1 MTRIAS
7 YSANLTLIN
16 QMLQTQSSLNVLQ
29 VQVTSGKVS
38 QDYLGIAGDSERL
51 LNLENTKAQLERFQ
65 NNNTQQ
71 DVRLNIQSTVVD
83 GIRKD
88 IKDFNSALD
97 DYDKTNGSTQLAVDT
112 LQANAYRILRD
123 IQNLLNTDVG
133 GRFIFS
139 GSRVTNEPVD
149 LGLTSIADFQSK
161 FDGKTVTVPTTRDAS
176 LESFSY
182 SQDKNN
188 LTTQYVN
195 PSNFLTFLQ
204 DSDGNTATSSN
215 SSITATSALF
225 SNVAVGSTINVSGT
239 ASNNGTY
246 TVASVSSDG
255 RTVQVGTSMFTDE
268 VNVVPTSI
276 KYRDPLDVN
285 VEKTLNPGNVTNLTF
300 NRAASTMT
308 AAVAGSL
315 SDIPVG
321 ARFTVAG
328 TTQNNGDYTVTSNN
342 GTTIT
347 VTPKRLTD
355 EGNGSGNTFFD
366 FHTGSQ
372 VVFTANGGSNDD
384 TIAIQQNG
392 GAGVVPDAFNGLA
405 VGDTVTIANTGSNN
419 TTYTV
424 NAISADG
431 STITVDETV
440 TNETDFNATFSG
452 SNSFAYTVGTQIVFD
467 AATDTITVQDTGA
480 AAVAGAF
487 SQLKAGM
494 SITISGATTNNGVFT
509 IASVAAN
516 GSSITVNQDITVN
529 ETDTDG
535 TRIRSFAAA
544 GTIASNSYYSGD
556 TVSSAQRV
564 SELRSFD
571 DNVTAIDPA
580 FEKAIRAMKL
590 ILQGQYGTAG
600 GLDQNKVRVSQAR
613 YLIDSSLDFTV
624 SGTAPFGTEQT
635 SNIAQIQQNIGFNQL
650 LVKTQNKLHTDFI
663 GFIDTSISGISNVDQ
678 LTAITKLLDEQR
690 ALEASYQT
698 FSRLRQLSL
707 TNFL

>member
-1 MTRIAS
+1 MTRISS
-7 YSANLTLIN
+7 YSSNLTLIN
-16 QMLQTQSSLNVLQ
+16 QMLRTQDNLFNLET
-29 VQVTSGKVS
+29 QVTSGKKS
-38 QDYLGIAGDSERL
+38 QNYLGIAIDSQRL

-65 NNNTQQ
+65 SNNAQQ
-71 DVRLNIQSTVVD
+71 EVRLNVQSTVVD
-83 GIRKD
+83 GIRND

-97 DYDKTNGSTQLAVDT
+97 DFDKTNGANQTAVDT

-149 LGLTSIADFQSK
+149 LGLTSIADFQAK
-161 FDGKTVTVPTTRDAS
+161 FDGKSVTVPTTRAAV
-176 LESFSY
+176 LENYSFS
-182 SQDKNN
+182 QDENN
-188 LTTQYVN
+188 RTTQYVN
-195 PSNFLTFLQ
+195 PSNFLTFAQ
-204 DSDGNTATSSN
+204 DADGNTATSSN

-225 SNVAVGSTINVSGT
+225 SNVTVGSTINVTGT

-246 TVASVSSDG
+246 TIASVSSDG
-255 RTVQVGTSMFTDE
+255 RTVEVGTSMFTDE

-285 VEKTLNPGNVTNLTF
+285 IQKTLNPGNITNLTF
-300 NRAASTMT
+300 NRAANTMT
-308 AAVAGSL
+308 AAAAGSL

-321 ARFTVAG
+321 ASFTVAG
-328 TTQNNGDYTVTSNN
+328 TAQNNGDYTVTSND

-355 EGNGSGNTFFD
+355 EGNGAGNTFFD

-372 VVFTANGGSNDD
+372 VVFTANAGSNDD
-384 TIAIQQNG
+384 TISIQQNG
-392 GAGVVPDAFNGLA
+392 GGGAVPDVFNGLA

-440 TNETDFNATFSG
+440 TNETDFNATFAG
-452 SNSFAYTVGTQIVFD
+452 SNSFAYTVGTQMVFD
-467 AATDTITVQDTGA
+467 AATDTITVQDTGGTN
-480 AAVAGAF
+480 VAGSF

-509 IASVAAN
+509 IASVAAD
-516 GSSITVNQDITVN
+516 GSSITVNQNITVN
-529 ETDTDG
+529 ETDTNG
-535 TRIRSFAAA
+535 TRVQSFAAA
-544 GTIASNSYYSGD
+544 GTISANSYYSGD
-556 TVSSAQRV
+556 SVGGTQRV
-564 SELRSFD
+564 SELRSYD
-571 DNVTAIDPA
+571 DDITAIDPA
-580 FEKAIRAMKL
+580 FEKAIRAMML
-590 ILQGQYGTAG
+590 VLQGEYGTAG
-600 GLDQNKVRVSQAR
+600 GLDQNLERVSQAR

-624 SGTAPFGTEQT
+624 SGTAPFGTENT
-635 SNIAQIQQNIGFNQL
+635 SNIAQIQQDIGFNQL
-650 LVKTQNKLHTDFI
+650 LVKNQNQLHTDFI
-663 GFIDTSISGISNVDQ
+663 GFLDSSISDISEADP

-690 ALEASYQT
+690 ALEVSYQA
-698 FSRLRQLSL
+698 FSKVKQLTL
-707 TNFL
+707 VNYL